1 MTFQPGLDR
10 LHSLLGH
17 RYSFLVDRAAQFDD
31 GMNAFPGHGLGPLQ
45 HRLGIGQLGTVP
57 VLFQDSPATLHRIVF
72 AVVRRIVQE
81 VDGLAGVISKL
92 DHALEKLRAAAIALR
107 AVINLDLESCNGST
121 RLGRLLLPPCVE
133 AVGEEIAGLGRA
145 SEEQMEVPTVFM
157 DHPKRRV
164 FFLASHVV
172 IRRPV
177 VAPRLAASR
186 VVANIHCRLAVH
198 AQAQNGFALA
208 SLVTSPD
215 VGEDGVGFRDF
226 FWGLA
231 LTTGRSR

>member
-1 MTFQPGLDR
+1 MKTL
-10 LHSLLGH
+10 
-17 RYSFLVDRAAQFDD
+17 
-31 GMNAFPGHGLGPLQ
+31 PGHAAGPCQ
-45 HRLGIGQLGTVP
+45 HRLGIGQLGPVP

-72 AVVRRIVQE
+72 AVVRRVVQE
-81 VDGLAGVISKL
+81 VDGLASVISKF
-92 DHALEKLRAAAIALR
+92 DHTLEKLRAAATALR
-107 AVINLDLESCNGST
+107 AVINLDLESCHGST
-121 RLGRLLLPPCVE
+121 RLERLLLPRVE
-133 AVGEEIAGLGRA
+133 AVDEEIAGLVRA